1 MIFLMF
7 SIAILAVRFAW
18 RLFVTVLK
26 ILFCPIEILLWAF
39 YFLVRSL

>member
-1 MIFLMF
+1 MILLTVFV
-7 SIAILAVRFAW
+7 AILAVKFSW
-18 RLFVTVLK
+18 RLFVGVLK